1 MATLF
6 ENMNAIDNYLTEMT
20 NNKNAFDDLEKKYNI
35 KIAPSIR
42 SFINEFSNKNFSVYI
57 KIGKDEYEVRG
68 VFSVSSSEGYAG
80 LLDKVIKSILTESN
94 NKFIPVAIDSG
105 SNYYCVDMSG
115 SNVYRQNHED
125 NNFEKLCS
133 FATFKNELKKAIK

>member
-1 MATLF
+1 MTTLF
-6 ENMNAIDNYLTEMT
+6 ENMNVIDNYLTEMT

-35 KIAPSIR
+35 KIVPSIR
-42 SFINEFSNKNFSVYI
+42 SFINEFSDKNFSAYI

-80 LLDKVIKSILTESN
+80 SLNKVIKSILSESN
-94 NKFIPVAIDSG
+94 NKFIPVAVDSD
-105 SNYYCVDMSG
+105 SNYYCVDMNG
-115 SNVYRQNHED
+115 SNVYIQNHED
-125 NNFEKLCS
+125 DDFERLCS